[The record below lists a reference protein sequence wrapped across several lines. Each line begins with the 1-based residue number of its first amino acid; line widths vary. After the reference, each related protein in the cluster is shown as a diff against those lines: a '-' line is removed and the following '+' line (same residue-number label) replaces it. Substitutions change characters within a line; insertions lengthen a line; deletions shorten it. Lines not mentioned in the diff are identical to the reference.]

1 MPDLAAAPAE
11 RTTFFAEQARRRR
24 HARLWALLCLGLAAG
39 LGAVLS
45 TITGPLVLL
54 LLALGLK
61 LLAWIGLAPAA
72 MLAALQA
79 LDAWIGGCVHAFFQ
93 ALDILD
99 AQGAVGTR
107 AAIPSFLHAAQLVLP
122 GMLLGALIWARL
134 AGFQRRSAVAAAAAD
149 LAARAPREAD
159 AEERQLG
166 NILAELSLAAGLPT
180 PRLLLVDAAEPNAA
194 AFGASHR
201 DAAIIATRGLLERLD
216 RRETQ
221 GVAAHLV
228 GSLGGGDLR
237 LAAAVQAVFGTLGAM
252 VLVFDLPFRRAAWT
266 TLGDLARA
274 VLGLLPAARA
284 GPLTTGLAASTA
296 PESMDQMIRVMS
308 LAERW
313 PPLGA
318 LLVAPLLP
326 WMLLTLVQKLL
337 VSLWMLFVF
346 GWPLGLLWRARRYL
360 ADAVAVQLL
369 RDPEALAGALRRIDA
384 DGLPPGGALQELGF
398 FHAPQHDAAK
408 GFRARA
414 SMVAALTP
422 APGRRLARL
431 AALGAGPAPGGGL
444 LAGLRGIAALP
455 GWKAALVVFLLALLV
470 PLFGAL
476 VVMVGL
482 LLAGAS
488 FFSVMGGAALASLVL
503 RL

>member
-1 MPDLAAAPAE
+1 MPEIAAAPAE

-45 TITGPLVLL
+45 TITGPLLLL

-61 LLAWIGLAPAA
+61 LLAWIGLASAA
-72 MLAALQA
+72 MLAALHGLA
-79 LDAWIGGCVHAFFQ
+79 GWIGGCLAAFS
-93 ALDILD
+93 AGLDILEVRGP
-99 AQGAVGTR
+99 AGA
-107 AAIPSFLHAAQLVLP
+107 AAAARFFLHAAQLVLP
-122 GMLLGALIWARL
+122 GMLLGALVWLQL
-134 AGFQRRSAVAAAAAD
+134 AGFHRRSAITAATAD
-149 LAARAPREAD
+149 LGARPPRQAD
-159 AEERQLG
+159 PEERQLG

-201 DAAIIATRGLLERLD
+201 DATIIATRGLLDRLD

-221 GVAAHLV
+221 GVVAHLV
-228 GSLGGGDLR
+228 GAIGSGDLR

-252 VLVFDLPFRRAAWT
+252 VLVFDLPFRRGAWMA
-266 TLGDLARA
+266 LGDLTRA

-284 GPLTTGLAASTA
+284 GRLSEGLAASTA
-296 PESMDQMIRVMS
+296 PDSMDAMLRVMS
-308 LAERW
+308 LVERW
-313 PPLGA
+313 PPLGT
-318 LLVAPLLP
+318 LLMAPLLP
-326 WMLLTLVQKLL
+326 WMLLTLFQKLL

-346 GWPLGLLWRARRYL
+346 GWPLGLLWRARRTL

-369 RDPEALAGALRRIDA
+369 RDPEAVAGALRGIDA
-384 DGLPPGGALQELGF
+384 GGLPPGGALQELGF
-398 FHAPQHDAAK
+398 FHAPQHDRAK
-408 GFRARA
+408 GFRDRA
-414 SMVAALTP
+414 NIVTALTP
-422 APGRRLARL
+422 AIGKRLARL

-455 GWKAALVVFLLALLV
+455 SWKAALVVVLLALLV

-476 VVMVGL
+476 AVMVAL

-488 FFSVMGGAALASLVL
+488 LFSVMGGAGLASLVL

>member
-1 MPDLAAAPAE
+1 MPDIAAAPAE
-11 RTTFFAEQARRRR
+11 RTSFFAEQARRRR

-39 LGAVLS
+39 IGAVLS

-61 LLAWIGLAPAA
+61 LLAWAGLAPAA
-72 MLAALQA
+72 ILAALHGLA
-79 LDAWIGGCVHAFFQ
+79 GWIGGCVAAFSQ
-93 ALDILD
+93 GLDILD
-99 AQGAVGTR
+99 AQGPAGAMR
-107 AAIPSFLHAAQLVLP
+107 AAPLFLHAAQLMLP
-122 GMLLGALIWARL
+122 GMLFAAFVWVRL
-134 AGFQRRSAVAAAAAD
+134 AGFHHRSAIEAAAAD

-221 GVAAHLV
+221 GVVAHLV
-228 GSLGGGDLR
+228 GSVGSGDLR

-266 TLGDLARA
+266 TLGDLIRAILGRLPVARA
-274 VLGLLPAARA
+274 ERLSA
-284 GPLTTGLAASTA
+284 GLAAGTA
-296 PESMDQMIRVMS
+296 PDSMDQMLKVMS
-308 LAERW
+308 LVERW

-384 DGLPPGGALQELGF
+384 GGLPPGGALQELGF
-398 FHAPQHDAAK
+398 FHAPQQGAAK

-422 APGRRLARL
+422 GIGKRLTRL
-431 AALGAGPAPGGGL
+431 AALGAGSAPRGGL
-444 LAGLRGIAALP
+444 AAAIAQLRSIPAWRAGLGL
-455 GWKAALVVFLLALLV
+455 FLMALLV

-476 VVMVGL
+476 AFMVGL
-482 LLAGAS
+482 LLVGAS
-488 FFSVMGGAALASLVL
+488 FFSVMGGAGLASLIL

>member
-1 MPDLAAAPAE
+1 M
-11 RTTFFAEQARRRR
+11 
-24 HARLWALLCLGLAAG
+24 
-39 LGAVLS
+39 LS

-61 LLAWIGLAPAA
+61 LLAWLGLAPAA
-72 MLAALQA
+72 MLAALHG
-79 LDAWIGGCVHAFFQ
+79 LDAWIGSCVAAFAQ
-93 ALDILD
+93 GLDLLD
-99 AQGAVGTR
+99 AQGP
-107 AAIPSFLHAAQLVLP
+107 AAAKQAMPLFLHAAQLVLP
-122 GMLLGALIWARL
+122 GMLFAALVWLRL
-134 AGFQRRSAVAAAAAD
+134 AGFHRRSAIAAAAAD
-149 LAARAPREAD
+149 LAARPPHEAD

-166 NILAELSLAAGLPT
+166 NILAELSLAAGLPVA
-180 PRLLLVDAAEPNAA
+180 RLLLVDAAEPNAA
-194 AFGASHR
+194 AFGASHH

-221 GVAAHLV
+221 GVVAHLV
-228 GSLGGGDLR
+228 GSIGSGDLR

-252 VLVFDLPFRRAAWT
+252 VLAFDLPFRRAAWT

-284 GPLTTGLAASTA
+284 GRLAAGLAAGTA
-296 PESMDQMIRVMS
+296 PDSMDPMIRVMS

-369 RDPEALAGALRRIDA
+369 RDPEALASALRRIDMG
-384 DGLPPGGALQELGF
+384 GLPPGGALQELGF
-398 FHAPQHDAAK
+398 FHAPQQGAAQ

-422 APGRRLARL
+422 AIGKRLARL
-431 AALGAGPAPGGGL
+431 AALGAGPAPRTGL

-455 GWKAALVVFLLALLV
+455 GWKAALVFFLLALLV

-476 VVMVGL
+476 ACMVGL
-482 LLAGAS
+482 LLVGAS
-488 FFSVMGGAALASLVL
+488 FFSVLGGAGLASLIL